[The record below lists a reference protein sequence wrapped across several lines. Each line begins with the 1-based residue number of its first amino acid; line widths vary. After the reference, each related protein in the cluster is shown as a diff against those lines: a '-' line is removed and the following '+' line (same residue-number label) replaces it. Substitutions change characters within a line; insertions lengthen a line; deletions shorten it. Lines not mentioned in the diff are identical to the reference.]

1 MQFCVKVCVATP
13 PLTHLQGMRSKT
25 RTLKSYPTDPGELP
39 VWNFDGSSTGQ
50 AVGHDSDVYIKPV
63 SIYKD
68 PMLPGDNC
76 LVMCETR
83 DKDGQPHPT
92 NNRHSCAK
100 VGIGLYSG

>member
-1 MQFCVKVCVATP
+1 MCP
-13 PLTHLQGMRSKT
+13 SPQGLRSKT
-25 RTLKSYPTDPGELP
+25 RTLKSYPTDPEELP

-50 AVGHDSDVYIKPV
+50 SVGHDSDVYMKPV
-63 SIYKD
+63 SIYRD

-83 DKDGQPHPT
+83 DKEGKPHPT

-100 VGIGLYSG
+100 VS